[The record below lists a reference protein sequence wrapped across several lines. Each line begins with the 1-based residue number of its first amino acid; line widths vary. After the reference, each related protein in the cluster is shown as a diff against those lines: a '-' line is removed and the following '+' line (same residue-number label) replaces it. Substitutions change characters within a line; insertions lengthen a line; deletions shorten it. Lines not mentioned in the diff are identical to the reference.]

1 MKYSDLLIQLQRM
14 TPEELKQDVAVIAE
28 RGGGFVESVWTADE
42 DQINPSGEGIEPVS
56 TYEDEDEDVSHESVV
71 VPKGRVLLVESDTTN
86 HETFRRAS
94 ALDKLIGKIKD
105 LKTSDWL
112 TTSPPIDKHQKLQSI
127 LSQLVLLKR

>member
-56 TYEDEDEDVSHESVV
+56 AYEDEDVRHESVV
-71 VPKGRVLLVESDTTN
+71 VPKGRVLLVQSDAANT
-86 HETFRRAS
+86 ETIRRAS
-94 ALDKLIGKIKD
+94 TLDKLIGKIKG